1 MTAPRFIASPQ
12 LEQATVNAIGVLGTA
27 TTELRRMRADV
38 REFEAEHELMYLY
51 SLALLADQRGRH
63 LVGRL
68 PDKIDVD
75 EDRDLAE
82 LLDSAHDQLTA
93 QTTGLEPFV
102 VLEFVSEVGAVCRG
116 VRRYAHGH

>member
-1 MTAPRFIASPQ
+1 
-12 LEQATVNAIGVLGTA
+12 
-27 TTELRRMRADV
+27 
-38 REFEAEHELMYLY
+38 MYLY

-82 LLDSAHDQLTA
+82 LLDSAHDRLTV

-116 VRRYAHGH
+116 VRRYAHGY